1 MRPLASGERLALPA
15 GCRRI
20 LVSGRVQDGPDVGLV
35 GVGGDGTVREADV
48 EGERA
53 VVDLDGLAL
62 PVQLVVYVVDDRSG
76 GFVNPVFPMSLD
88 AGDGELGLPEPAQHL
103 AAVILAEVY
112 DHGGALRL
120 RASSEGHQFGIEAY
134 ARARGLDVG
143 TFPGRRAG
151 GGSNGGASGGVPA
164 PGSPL
169 GSGSGVLVAP
179 GLVAT
184 NAHVVEGGSGFRL
197 EADGARDEGRLVAVD
212 PMHDLALLRTTL
224 AGEPLPL
231 RLSRPLELGE
241 DVIAAGFPLREILGV
256 NLKVTTGNVSGLHG
270 AHDDVSRFQ
279 FSAPI
284 GSGSSGGAVTDAL
297 GNLVGIASSSLAH
310 ERMRERGA
318 TSENTNFAI
327 KAVMVSEMIAATGTV
342 RAPVPD
348 HVDGARGDAVRRIR
362 AAMVGILVS
371 A

>member
-20 LVSGRVQDGPDVGLV
+20 FVSGQVRDGPDVGLV
-35 GVGGDGTVREADV
+35 GVGSDGTVREADV

-53 VVDLDGLAL
+53 VVDLEGLVL

-76 GFVNPVFPMSLD
+76 GFVNAVFPMSLD
-88 AGDGELGLPEPAQHL
+88 AGDGDLGLPEPAQHL

-112 DHGGALRL
+112 DKGGTPRL

-134 ARARGLDVG
+134 ARARGIDVG
-143 TFPGRRAG
+143 AFPGRRAG
-151 GGSNGGASGGVPA
+151 GGASGGAPA
-164 PGSPL
+164 PGSSL

-197 EADGARDEGRLVAVD
+197 EADGARDEGRLVTVD

-224 AGEPLPL
+224 AGNPLPL

-310 ERMRERGA
+310 DRMREHGA

-348 HVDGARGDAVRRIR
+348 HVDGARSDAVRRIR

>member
-20 LVSGRVQDGPDVGLV
+20 LVSGQVRDGPDVGLV
-35 GVGGDGTVREADV
+35 GVGGDGAVREADV

-53 VVDLDGLAL
+53 AIDLDGLAL

-76 GFVNPVFPMSLD
+76 GFVNAVFPMSLD

-112 DHGGALRL
+112 DKGGTLRL

-143 TFPGRRAG
+143 AFPGRRAG
-151 GGSNGGASGGVPA
+151 GGTDPGGAAGAPA
-164 PGSPL
+164 PGSSL

-184 NAHVVEGGSGFRL
+184 NAHVVEGGADFRL

-212 PMHDLALLRTTL
+212 PMHDLALLRTSL
-224 AGEPLPL
+224 AGAPLPL

-241 DVIAAGFPLREILGV
+241 DVIAAGFPLREILGA

-310 ERMRERGA
+310 ERMREHGA

-327 KAVMVSEMIAATGTV
+327 KSVMVSEMIAATGTV

-348 HVDGARGDAVRRIR
+348 HVDGARSDAVRRIR
-362 AAMVGILVS
+362 AAMVGIVVR